1 MNIKIWQSLSKNWEK
16 DDDHE
21 VWSSGWIE
29 SATDEIK
36 SSFLIVPFT
45 SLVFTSIIAN
55 IYEFFCYDFSFFY
68 SLVYVFFYS
77 LSIYL

>member
-1 MNIKIWQSLSKNWEK
+1 MMMMMMKFEAVVVK
-16 DDDHE
+16 
-21 VWSSGWIE
+21 E

-55 IYEFFCYDFSFFY
+55 IYEF
-68 SLVYVFFYS
+68 L
-77 LSIYL
+77 L

>member
-1 MNIKIWQSLSKNWEK
+1 MKEIINQRER
-16 DDDHE
+16 DDDE

-55 IYEFFCYDFSFFY
+55 IYEFLLWF
-68 SLVYVFFYS
+68 
-77 LSIYL
+77 